1 MVLDEILEKRIKV
14 LIDSRGYR
22 IIEREDQK
30 EGVYFLLETKD
41 GKRLILWAIPT
52 SDAVGVSYVN
62 QLIKGMKE
70 RDVDG
75 GMIIA
80 KGSYTQAARTM
91 ARKNNIEL
99 IPATSLTFSI
109 FDHFLVPVHQIL
121 TPEEREEVLKKYR
134 VKPYQLPRIKASDPV
149 VRAIGA
155 KPGDIL
161 KIIRDSPT
169 AGKYVSYRYV
179 IEG

>member
-1 MVLDEILEKRIKV
+1 M
-14 LIDSRGYR
+14 
-22 IIEREDQK
+22 
-30 EGVYFLLETKD
+30 
-41 GKRLILWAIPT
+41 
-52 SDAVGVSYVN
+52 
-62 QLIKGMKE
+62 
-70 RDVDG
+70 
-75 GMIIA
+75 
-80 KGSYTQAARTM
+80 
-91 ARKNNIEL
+91 
-99 IPATSLTFSI
+99 
-109 FDHFLVPVHQIL
+109 
-121 TPEEREEVLKKYR
+121 KKYR